1 MAITLYMDHHVPRAC
16 YYCCASFA
24 YEDGASTLSD
34 PELLDRASELKRVL
48 FSEDDD
54 FLAEA
59 TRRLQECISF
69 CGIIYA
75 NQLRISIGNCINDLE
90 IIAKAGELED
100 FIDRVEYLPL

>member
-1 MAITLYMDHHVPRAC
+1 MYRVRAITAALRSRGVDVVT
-16 YYCCASFA
+16 A

-59 TRRLQECISF
+59 TRRLTATF
-69 CGIIYA
+69 VK
-75 NQLRISIGNCINDLE
+75 GNH
-90 IIAKAGELED
+90 KG
-100 FIDRVEYLPL
+100 LPLREP